1 MSTIKTRKMDN
12 LKSLKNM
19 LLPIF
24 KQYGVHTAYLFGSRA
39 TGNAYEDSDYDIGC
53 LFKKYDPKHHNIDFI
68 VALQME
74 LEEALAPMA
83 VDLLLLDSAPIVLR
97 YEVISGGIVLFCE
110 GDDFRTDFEDM
121 VLRDYLDFKPFLD
134 QYDREVLEAIQGG
147 HFFA

>member
-1 MSTIKTRKMDN
+1 
-12 LKSLKNM
+12 M

-39 TGNAYEDSDYDIGC
+39 AGNAYEDSDYDIGC

-110 GDDFRTDFEDM
+110 GVRMSTN
-121 VLRDYLDFKPFLD
+121 
-134 QYDREVLEAIQGG
+134 I
-147 HFFA
+147 